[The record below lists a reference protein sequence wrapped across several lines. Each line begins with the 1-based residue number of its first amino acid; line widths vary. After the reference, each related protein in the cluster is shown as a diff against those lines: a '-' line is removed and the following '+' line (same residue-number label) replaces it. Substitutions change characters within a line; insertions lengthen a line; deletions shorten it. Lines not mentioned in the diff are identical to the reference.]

1 MTINTRV
8 WALAVVAGLAL
19 WAPARAGA
27 ETFTYKVKHNHTVG
41 HCQGVLVVGE
51 SDIRYQ
57 ADNRAHSRIWTYL
70 DIKKVESP
78 SVRKLSIYTH
88 EAQTIQLG
96 REKVF
101 DFEFIEGEV
110 TDELY
115 NFIVN
120 RLARPQ
126 SPQAPPTPPGGRW
139 EMATKHVH
147 TFSGCEGTLKVT
159 DTYIEYVTDNV
170 KDARVW
176 KYLDIKRID
185 SPSSYQ
191 LNIYTYEDTTW
202 QFGRDR
208 VFRFEL
214 KEPIEPEVYEFIR
227 NKMNQ

>member
-1 MTINTRV
+1 MTSKT
-8 WALAVVAGLAL
+8 WGWTLALAAGVAL
-19 WAPARAGA
+19 WAAGPARA
-27 ETFTYKVKHNHTVG
+27 ETFTYRVKHSHTVG

-51 SDIRYQ
+51 NDIRYQ
-57 ADNRAHSRIWTYL
+57 ADTRTDSRIWTYL

-78 SVRKLSIYTH
+78 SVRKLAIYTH
-88 EAQTIQLG
+88 ESQTMQLG

-126 SPQAPPTPPGGRW
+126 SPPPPSTPPGGRW
-139 EMATKHVH
+139 ELAAKHLH

-170 KDARVW
+170 KDTRVW
-176 KYLDIKRID
+176 KYLDIKRLD
-185 SPSSYQ
+185 SPSSY
-191 LNIYTYEDTTW
+191 LLSIYTYEDTTW

-214 KEPIEPEVYEFIR
+214 KEPIEPQVYEFIR
-227 NKMNQ
+227 KKMNQ